1 MQINLRISLFFCN
14 FAANL
19 LRMTII
25 FDLDGTLLNTIDDL
39 GYACNHALEQT
50 GYATHPIADYP
61 RMVGNGINNLIRRAL
76 PESERTEENILRV
89 RAHFVP
95 YYNAHNCDYTRPYE
109 GIPELLA
116 TLKAQGHQLAVASNK
131 YQAATEKIVEHFFPG
146 VFDVILGEREGIER
160 KPNPQIVFD
169 ILSTLTIKHST
180 LYIGDSLVD
189 KETAANAN
197 VPFVAC
203 SWGFV
208 SRDTLIEAGVTRI
221 IDKPEDLLCEIIS
234 ERQERVLRYLEE
246 HHIPFTTYNHPE
258 GKTIEEA
265 KRWWHDDGSVHC
277 KNIFMRNH
285 KGDQHYL
292 ICFHCD
298 YDLAIHDIEHWLKD
312 VLVSQGLKA
321 PGKLSF
327 ASPERMMRYL
337 GLEPGSVSPFGL
349 INDTEHHVILFLDSR
364 LKDAESL
371 SFHPNDC
378 RGTIVISQAAFQQYL
393 ASVGNKVEYITTC

>member
-1 MQINLRISLFFCN
+1 VQINLRISLFFCN

-76 PESERTEENILRV
+76 PELERTEENILRV
-89 RAHFVP
+89 RAQFVP

-221 IDKPEDLLCEIIS
+221 IDKPEDLL
-234 ERQERVLRYLEE
+234 L
-246 HHIPFTTYNHPE
+246 
-258 GKTIEEA
+258 
-265 KRWWHDDGSVHC
+265 
-277 KNIFMRNH
+277 
-285 KGDQHYL
+285 L
-292 ICFHCD
+292 I
-298 YDLAIHDIEHWLKD
+298 WNNT
-312 VLVSQGLKA
+312 
-321 PGKLSF
+321 
-327 ASPERMMRYL
+327 R
-337 GLEPGSVSPFGL
+337 
-349 INDTEHHVILFLDSR
+349 
-364 LKDAESL
+364 
-371 SFHPNDC
+371 
-378 RGTIVISQAAFQQYL
+378 
-393 ASVGNKVEYITTC
+393 